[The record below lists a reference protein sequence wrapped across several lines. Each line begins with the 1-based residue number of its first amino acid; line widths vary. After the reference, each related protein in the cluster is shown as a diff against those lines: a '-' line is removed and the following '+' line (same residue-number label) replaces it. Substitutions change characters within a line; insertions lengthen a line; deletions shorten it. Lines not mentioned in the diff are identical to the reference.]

1 MQHFNKN
8 KIALLL
14 ASIFI
19 SSGPVIGATIHV
31 DGSFPYAAQSNTGTH
46 GSSGGSEGAG
56 AGYVLSPNPDTTA
69 ADNSVSVGSGITIKG
84 GNGYAGGEGADGMSG
99 TSATITNGGAI
110 TGGEGSYGASG
121 IGTGGKGISGTD
133 LSITNSRTGSI
144 TGGEGDRYSASGAGI
159 AGNSLMITNDGAI
172 TGGDGSY
179 GYDDNGGTG
188 GIGGAGISGTDLT
201 IINTYRITGGEGN
214 SSGTGGDAISGSAL
228 SITNSGA
235 ILGGGGGFGY
245 NGAEGGNAGAGI
257 SGSNMVIDNIARG
270 SITGGRGNS
279 SSIGG
284 DAISGTDLRITNGG
298 SIVGGEGGFGYDG
311 VEGGNAGAGISGSNI
326 VIDNI
331 ARGSITGGA
340 GESGSV
346 GGDAISGTDLRISNG
361 GSIVGGE
368 GGYGYGYGENA
379 SNAGAGISGSE
390 IIIDNLAGGSIT
402 GGEGGSGG
410 LDGLGGAG
418 RPSAGGTGILGDN
431 LAINNGG
438 SITGGEGAF
447 AGGDTTSPDGANGGT
462 AISGHNLTISNLAGG
477 IITGGKG
484 SYSGS
489 TNSTNI
495 SNGGNGGVGI
505 FGDSL
510 GISNSGSIVGGK
522 GSYSSNGGANG
533 VGGAA
538 ISGSNLTIINN
549 RVITGGAPYSSGGE
563 AGAAISL
570 TGGSNMLTLNTDS
583 TITGDIRLA
592 DGATTLQI
600 VSNDEANRAINGNLT
615 VGQSASVTL
624 SEQPIEFTGNASFA
638 EGAALT
644 LGSDVSLKAAS
655 LSVGNNASLNAN
667 ITHWDMQD
675 ILLVETT
682 NGITGAFSYSNALVA
697 GMNQPDFAYI
707 NAGSRIIKYSLYW
720 NGLDSDAHGTFTLDE
735 GRTFDLG
742 VALADNT
749 AHVNPAWDGK
759 SLTKAGE
766 GTLILSAE
774 NTYTGSTSV
783 SEGMLKTTTSNAFAS
798 TSGVTIGEEG
808 TLNLNGNS
816 QTVNA
821 LDNRGTLLIDDY
833 GVPPSSPLNVM
844 LTGDVTNSGNIILNN
859 SMTSAGNTLT
869 INGDYAGHGGTLS
882 LGTVLGGDSSLT
894 DKLVI
899 TGNATGTTYVHVNNE
914 NGSGALLHEG
924 IKIIETGSSTPEA
937 FVQQG
942 RIVAGSYEYHVKQGT
957 ASGSDR
963 NNWYLT
969 HLADTPDPDDAPDV
983 IDNDRPAPG
992 EPSDAVNV
1000 YRPEGGSYAS
1010 NLAAA
1015 NTLFNTRLQDRQG
1028 GSWYTDPA
1036 TGERHMTS
1044 LWLRTSGG
1052 HSKGR
1057 MSDGQNTSSSNRVV
1071 VQLGGALLQGSVN
1084 GTDSYQL
1091 GVMAGYGKQ
1100 DNDIHNSLSGY
1111 GSRGEVSGYSAGLY
1125 GTWYQNAVDKTG
1137 LYVDSWVLYNWFDN
1151 TVKGDELAQES
1162 YKSKGLTASLESGY
1176 AFHMGSFT
1184 VPGDW
1189 ESNVYIRPQAQV
1201 TWMGVKANDHTE
1213 KNGTRVQGQGDNNI
1227 QTRLGM
1233 RLYANGKS
1241 SAEKGTVREFEPF
1254 IEANWIHNSK
1264 QYGVRMN
1271 DTSTS
1276 LQGSRNV
1283 GEVKVGVEGRLTRDL
1298 SVWGNVAQQMGNN
1311 GFRDT
1316 SGVLGIKYQF

>member
-14 ASIFI
+14 ASLFI
-19 SSGPVIGATIHV
+19 SPGLVIGATIHV
-31 DGSFPYAAQSNTGTH
+31 DGSFPYTAQSNTGTH
-46 GSSGGSEGAG
+46 GISGSSEGAG
-56 AGYVLSPNPDTTA
+56 AGYVLSPNPETTA
-69 ADNSVSVGSGITIKG
+69 ADNSVSVGSGTTIKG
-84 GNGYAGGEGADGMSG
+84 GNGYAGGDGADGMTG
-99 TSATITNGGAI
+99 NNVTITNGGAI
-110 TGGEGSYGASG
+110 TGGDGSYSVSG
-121 IGTGGKGISGTD
+121 SGTGGVGISGSD

-159 AGNSLMITNDGAI
+159 SGNSLMITNDGAI

-179 GYDDNGGTG
+179 GYDDYSGRS

-201 IINTYRITGGEGN
+201 IINTYRITGGEGD
-214 SSGTGGDAISGSAL
+214 SSGVGGDAISGSAL
-228 SITNSGA
+228 TITNSGA
-235 ILGGGGGFGY
+235 ILGGEGGYGY
-245 NGAEGGNAGAGI
+245 DGAEGGNAGAGI

-270 SITGGRGNS
+270 SITGGRGES
-279 SSIGG
+279 GSAGG

-298 SIVGGEGGFGYDG
+298 SIVGGEGGFGYG
-311 VEGGNAGAGISGSNI
+311 ENAGNAGAGISGSNMTI
-326 VIDNI
+326 NNL
-331 ARGSITGGA
+331 AGGSVTGGEGGYGGLDDAGGA
-340 GESGSV
+340 GMPSAGGAGILGNNMTITNAGSV
-346 GGDAISGTDLRISNG
+346 TGGDGGFSGGQTTGPDGADGGAGIYGNHLTITNMAS

-368 GGYGYGYGENA
+368 GSY
-379 SNAGAGISGSE
+379 
-390 IIIDNLAGGSIT
+390 
-402 GGEGGSGG
+402 
-410 LDGLGGAG
+410 GGAG
-418 RPSAGGTGILGDN
+418 SD
-431 LAINNGG
+431 
-438 SITGGEGAF
+438 
-447 AGGDTTSPDGANGGT
+447 
-462 AISGHNLTISNLAGG
+462 SN
-477 IITGGKG
+477 
-484 SYSGS
+484 
-489 TNSTNI
+489 
-495 SNGGNGGVGI
+495 NGGNGGTGI
-505 FGDSL
+505 VGDSL
-510 GISNSGSIVGGK
+510 TIMNSGSIVGGRA
-522 GSYSSNGGANG
+522 SNGRNGGTNGA
-533 VGGAA
+533 GGAA

-570 TGGSNMLTLNTDS
+570 SGGNNMLTLNTDS

-624 SEQPIEFTGNASFA
+624 AEQPIEFSGNASFA
-638 EGAALT
+638 DGAALT

-655 LSVGNNASLNAN
+655 LTVGDNASLNAN

-707 NAGSRIIKYSLYW
+707 NAGSRVIKYSLYW
-720 NGLDSDAHGTFTLDE
+720 KGLDSDAHGTFTLDE

-749 AHVNPAWDGK
+749 VQVNPAWDGK

-774 NTYTGSTSV
+774 NTYTGSTFV

-798 TSGVTIGEEG
+798 TSGVIVGEEG
-808 TLNLNGNS
+808 TLNLHGNS
-816 QTVNA
+816 QIVNA
-821 LDNRGTLLIDDY
+821 LENRGTLLIDDY

-859 SMTSAGNTLT
+859 SVTSAGNTLT
-869 INGDYAGHGGTLS
+869 INGDYAGNGGTLS
-882 LGTVLGGDSSLT
+882 LGTVLGGDNSLT

-937 FVQQG
+937 FVQRG

-969 HLADTPDPDDAPDV
+969 HLADTPVPDDSPDV

-992 EPSDAVNV
+992 EPSDAVNL

-1057 MSDGQNTSSSNRVV
+1057 MSDDQNTLSSNRVV
-1071 VQLGGALLQGSVN
+1071 VQIGGALLQGSVN
-1084 GTDSYQL
+1084 GTDGYQL

-1111 GSRGEVSGYSAGLY
+1111 DSRGEVSGYSAGLY

-1151 TVKGDELAQES
+1151 TVKGDEIAQES

-1176 AFHMGSFT
+1176 AFHLGSFMAA
-1184 VPGDW
+1184 DDI
-1189 ESNVYIRPQAQV
+1189 ESNVYLRPQAQV

-1233 RLYANGKS
+1233 RLYVNGKS
-1241 SAEKGTVREFEPF
+1241 AAEKGTVREFEPF

-1298 SVWGNVAQQMGNN
+1298 SVWGNVAQQMGHN

-1316 SGVLGIKYQF
+1316 SGVLGIKYLF

>member
-1 MQHFNKN
+1 MQHFRRNQ
-8 KIALLL
+8 IALLI

-19 SSGPVIGATIHV
+19 SSAPATGATIHV
-31 DGSFPYAAQSNTGTH
+31 DGSFPYTAQSNTGTH
-46 GSSGGSEGAG
+46 GVNGGSEGAG
-56 AGYVLSPNPDTTA
+56 AGYVLSPTPETTA
-69 ADNSVSVGSGITIKG
+69 ADNSVNVGSGITITG
-84 GNGYAGGEGADGMSG
+84 GDGDAGGDGGDGMSG
-99 TSATITNGGAI
+99 NNVTITNSGKI
-110 TGGEGSYGASG
+110 IGGEGSYGVSG
-121 IGTGGKGISGTD
+121 MGAGGVGISGTD

-144 TGGEGDRYSASGAGI
+144 TGGEGGRYSASGAGI
-159 AGNSLMITNDGAI
+159 SGDRLMISNDGAI

-179 GYDDNGGTG
+179 GYDGNGGTG

-201 IINTYRITGGEGN
+201 IINTYRITGGDGN
-214 SSGTGGDAISGSAL
+214 SSGVGGDAISGSAL
-228 SITNSGA
+228 TITNSGA
-235 ILGGGGGFGY
+235 ILGGGGGYGY
-245 NGAEGGNAGAGI
+245 DGAEGGNGGAGI
-257 SGSNMVIDNIARG
+257 SGSNMVIDNISRG

-279 SSIGG
+279 GSLGG
-284 DAISGTDLRITNGG
+284 DAISGSALTITNSG
-298 SIVGGEGGFGYDG
+298 SIVGGEGGFGY
-311 VEGGNAGAGISGSNI
+311 EALGGNAGAGISGS
-326 VIDNI
+326 
-331 ARGSITGGA
+331 G
-340 GESGSV
+340 
-346 GGDAISGTDLRISNG
+346 LRITNS

-368 GGYGYGYGENA
+368 GGLSGGGNNGG
-379 SNAGAGISGSE
+379 NAGAGISGSE
-390 IIIDNLAGGSIT
+390 IVLDNLAGGSIT
-402 GGEGGSGG
+402 GGEGGTGG
-410 LDGLGGAG
+410 LDDAGGAG
-418 RPSAGGTGILGDN
+418 MPTAGGTGILGDN
-431 LAINNGG
+431 LTITNGG
-438 SITGGEGAF
+438 SITGGEGGF
-447 AGGDTTSPDGANGGT
+447 AGGDTTSPDGADGGT

-477 IITGGKG
+477 TITGGEG
-484 SYSGS
+484 NYSGS
-489 TNSTNI
+489 RDNTNTSD
-495 SNGGNGGVGI
+495 GGNGGVGI
-505 FGDSL
+505 FGDGL
-510 GISNSGSIVGGK
+510 RINNSGSVVGGK
-522 GSYSSNGGANG
+522 GSFGSNGGANG
-533 VGGAA
+533 AGGAA
-538 ISGSNLTIINN
+538 ISGSNLAIINN
-549 RVITGGAPYSSGGE
+549 HTITGGAPYRSGGE

-570 TGGSNMLTLNTDS
+570 TGGSNLLTLNTGS
-583 TITGDIRLA
+583 AITGDIRLA
-592 DGATTLQI
+592 DSATTLQI
-600 VSNDEANRAINGNLT
+600 VSNDTENRAINGNLT
-615 VGQSASVTL
+615 VGQAASVTL
-624 SEQPIEFTGNASFA
+624 AEQPIEFSGNASFA
-638 EGAALT
+638 DESSLT
-644 LGSDVSLKAAS
+644 LGEGVSLKAAS
-655 LSVGNNASLNAN
+655 LSVGDNASLNAN
-667 ITHWDMQD
+667 ITHWDMHD

-697 GMNQPDFAYI
+697 GMSQPDFAYI
-707 NAGSRIIKYSLYW
+707 NAGSRIIQYSLYW
-720 NGLDSDAHGTFTLDE
+720 NGLDADAHGTFTLDE

-774 NTYTGSTSV
+774 NTYTGSTYV
-783 SEGMLKTTTSNAFAS
+783 SEGMLKTTTSNAFAN
-798 TSGVTIGEEG
+798 TSGVTVGEEG

-833 GVPPSSPLNVM
+833 GVPPSSPLSVM

-859 SMTSAGNTLT
+859 SATSAGNTLT
-869 INGDYAGHGGTLS
+869 INGNYVGNGGNLS

-894 DKLVI
+894 DKLVV
-899 TGNATGTTYVHVNNE
+899 TGNATGTTYVQVSNE

-924 IKIIETGSSTPEA
+924 IKIIETGSSTADA
-937 FVQQG
+937 FVQRG

-969 HLADTPDPDDAPDV
+969 SLTDTPDPDDSSDV
-983 IDNDRPAPG
+983 VNNDRPAPG
-992 EPSDAVNV
+992 DSSDAVHI
-1000 YRPEGGSYAS
+1000 YRPEAGSYAS

-1028 GSWYTDPA
+1028 GAWYTDPA

-1044 LWLRTSGG
+1044 LWLRTAGG
-1052 HSKGR
+1052 RNKSR
-1057 MSDGQNTSSSNRVV
+1057 MSDDQNTSSSNRVV
-1071 VQLGGALLQGSVN
+1071 VQVGGALLQGSAN

-1091 GVMAGYGKQ
+1091 GAMAGYGKQ
-1100 DNDIHNSLSGY
+1100 DNDTHNRLSGY

-1151 TVKGDELAQES
+1151 TVKGDEIAQER

-1184 VPGDW
+1184 TAGDI
-1189 ESNVYIRPQAQV
+1189 ESNVYLRPQAQV

-1241 SAEKGTVREFEPF
+1241 ATEKGTVREFEPF
-1254 IEANWIHNSK
+1254 IEANWIHNTK

-1283 GEVKVGVEGRLTRDL
+1283 AEVKVGVEGRLTRDL

-1311 GFRDT
+1311 GFHDT

>member
-14 ASIFI
+14 ASVFI

-31 DGSFPYAAQSNTGTH
+31 DGSFPYTAQSNTGTH
-46 GSSGGSEGAG
+46 GISGGSEGAG
-56 AGYVLSPNPDTTA
+56 AGYVLSPNPETTA
-69 ADNSVSVGSGITIKG
+69 ADNSVSVGSGTTIKG
-84 GNGYAGGEGADGMSG
+84 GNGYAGGDGADGMTG
-99 TSATITNGGAI
+99 NNVTITNGGAI
-110 TGGEGSYGASG
+110 TGGEGSYSVSG
-121 IGTGGKGISGTD
+121 SGTGGVGISGSD

-159 AGNSLMITNDGAI
+159 AGNRLMITNDGAI

-179 GYDDNGGTG
+179 GYDDYSGRS

-201 IINTYRITGGEGN
+201 IINTYRITGGEGD
-214 SSGTGGDAISGSAL
+214 SSGKGGDAISGSAL
-228 SITNSGA
+228 RITNSGD
-235 ILGGGGGFGY
+235 IL
-245 NGAEGGNAGAGI
+245 
-257 SGSNMVIDNIARG
+257 
-270 SITGGRGNS
+270 
-279 SSIGG
+279 
-284 DAISGTDLRITNGG
+284 
-298 SIVGGEGGFGYDG
+298 GGEGGFGYD
-311 VEGGNAGAGISGSNI
+311 ERGGNAGAGIIGSDMA
-326 VIDNI
+326 IDNLI
-331 ARGSITGGA
+331 GGSIIGGE

-346 GGDAISGTDLRISNG
+346 GGDAISGSALMITNSGEIL
-361 GSIVGGE
+361 GGE
-368 GGYGYGYGENA
+368 GGFGYGEDA
-379 SNAGAGISGSE
+379 GNAGAGISGSDMT
-390 IIIDNLAGGSIT
+390 INNLARGSITGGDGGMGGDDDVGGAGSPTAGGEGILGHHLSITNAGTIT
-402 GGEGGSGG
+402 GGEGGFAGG
-410 LDGLGGAG
+410 ETTGPDGADGGAG
-418 RPSAGGTGILGDN
+418 ISGNHLTIENMAGGSVV
-431 LAINNGG
+431 GG
-438 SITGGEGAF
+438 AGEYGGRA
-447 AGGDTTSPDGANGGT
+447 TWGT
-462 AISGHNLTISNLAGG
+462 V
-477 IITGGKG
+477 
-484 SYSGS
+484 
-489 TNSTNI
+489 
-495 SNGGNGGVGI
+495 GGNGGAGI
-505 FGDSL
+505 TGDNL
-510 GISNSGSIVGGK
+510 TMTNSGSIVGGR
-522 GSYSSNGGANG
+522 GSWGQDGGIDG
-533 VGGAA
+533 EGGAA
-538 ISGSNLTIINN
+538 ISGSNLSIINN
-549 RVITGGAPYSSGGE
+549 STIAGGAAYRSGHGGV
-563 AGAAISL
+563 AGAALDL
-570 TGGSNMLTLNTDS
+570 TGGSTTLTLNTGS
-583 TITGDIRLA
+583 NITGDITLA
-592 DGATTLQI
+592 DGTSSSATSLHI
-600 VSNDEANRAINGNLT
+600 ISNDMANRAINGNLT

-655 LSVGNNASLNAN
+655 LSIGNNASLNAN

-682 NGITGAFSYSNALVA
+682 NGITGAFSYSNTLVA

-783 SEGMLKTTTSNAFAS
+783 SEGILKTTTSNAFAS

-859 SMTSAGNTLT
+859 SVTSAGNTLT

-969 HLADTPDPDDAPDV
+969 HQADTPDPEDSPDV

-992 EPSDAVNV
+992 EPSDAVNL

-1057 MSDGQNTSSSNRVV
+1057 MSDDQNTSSSNRVV

-1176 AFHMGSFT
+1176 AFQMGSFKAL
-1184 VPGDW
+1184 GDW

-1233 RLYANGKS
+1233 RLYAKGKS

>member
-1 MQHFNKN
+1 MQHFRRNQ
-8 KIALLL
+8 IALLI

-19 SSGPVIGATIHV
+19 SSGPATGATIHV

-46 GSSGGSEGAG
+46 GVNGGSEGAG
-56 AGYVLSPNPDTTA
+56 AGYVLSPNPETTA
-69 ADNSVSVGSGITIKG
+69 ADNSVSVGSGTTITG
-84 GNGYAGGEGADGMSG
+84 GNGYAGGDGGDGMSG
-99 TSATITNGGAI
+99 NSVTISNSGKI
-110 TGGEGSYGASG
+110 IGGEGSYSVSG
-121 IGTGGKGISGTD
+121 SGTGGVGISGTD

-144 TGGEGDRYSASGAGI
+144 TGGEGDRRSASGAGI
-159 AGNSLMITNDGAI
+159 SGNRLMITNDGAI

-179 GYDDNGGTG
+179 GYDDYSGTS

-201 IINTYRITGGEGN
+201 IINTYRITGGDGD
-214 SSGTGGDAISGSAL
+214 SSGKGGDAISGSAL
-228 SITNSGA
+228 TITNSGA
-235 ILGGGGGFGY
+235 ILGGGGGYGY
-245 NGAEGGNAGAGI
+245 DGVEGGNAGAGI
-257 SGSNMVIDNIARG
+257 TGSNMVIDNLARG

-279 SSIGG
+279 RRLGG
-284 DAISGTDLRITNGG
+284 DAISGSALTITNGG
-298 SIVGGEGGFGYDG
+298 SIVGGEGGFGYGEDA
-311 VEGGNAGAGISGSNI
+311 GNAGAGISGSDMTIHNLAGAS
-326 VIDNI
+326 VI
-331 ARGSITGGA
+331 
-340 GESGSV
+340 
-346 GGDAISGTDLRISNG
+346 
-361 GSIVGGE
+361 GGE
-368 GGYGYGYGENA
+368 GGYG
-379 SNAGAGISGSE
+379 
-390 IIIDNLAGGSIT
+390 
-402 GGEGGSGG
+402 G
-410 LDGLGGAG
+410 LDDAGGAG
-418 RPSAGGTGILGDN
+418 MPTAGGTGILGDN
-431 LAINNGG
+431 LTITNGG
-438 SITGGEGAF
+438 SITGGEGGF
-447 AGGDTTSPDGANGGT
+447 AGGDTTSPDGADGGA
-462 AISGHNLTISNLAGG
+462 AISGRNLTISNLAGG
-477 IITGGKG
+477 TITGGEG
-484 SYSGS
+484 NYSGS
-489 TNSTNI
+489 RENTNTSD
-495 SNGGNGGVGI
+495 GGNGGIGI

-510 GISNSGSIVGGK
+510 RINNSGSVVGGR
-522 GSYSSNGGANG
+522 GSYGSNGGANG
-533 VGGAA
+533 AGGAA
-538 ISGSNLTIINN
+538 ISGSNLAIINN
-549 RVITGGAPYSSGGE
+549 SAITGGAPYRSGGE
-563 AGAAISL
+563 AGAALSL
-570 TGGSNMLTLNTDS
+570 TGGSNLLTLNTGS
-583 TITGDIRLA
+583 TITGDVRLA
-592 DGATTLQI
+592 DGASDSATTLQI
-600 VSNDEANRAINGNLT
+600 VNNDAANRAINGNLT
-615 VGQSASVTL
+615 VGQAASVTL
-624 SEQPIEFTGNASFA
+624 TERPIEFSGNASFA
-638 EGAALT
+638 EGASLT
-644 LGSDVSLKAAS
+644 LGEGVSLKAAS
-655 LSVGNNASLNAN
+655 LSVGDNASLNAS
-667 ITHWDMQD
+667 ITRWDMHD

-707 NAGSRIIKYSLYW
+707 NAGSRIIQYSLYW
-720 NGLDSDAHGTFTLDE
+720 NGLDADAHGTFTLDE

-759 SLTKAGE
+759 SLTKAGD

-774 NTYTGSTSV
+774 NTYTGSTYV
-783 SEGMLKTTTSNAFAS
+783 SEGMLKTTTPNAFAN
-798 TSGVTIGEEG
+798 TSGVTVGEEG

-816 QTVNA
+816 QIVNA

-833 GVPPSSPLNVM
+833 GVPPSSPLSVM
-844 LTGDVTNSGNIILNN
+844 LTGNVTNSGNIILNN
-859 SMTSAGNTLT
+859 SATSAGNTLT
-869 INGDYAGHGGTLS
+869 IDGDYAGNGGSLS

-899 TGNATGTTYVHVNNE
+899 TGNATGTTYVQVSNE

-924 IKIIETGSSTPEA
+924 IKIIETGSSTAEA
-937 FVQQG
+937 FVQRG

-957 ASGSDR
+957 ASGSDS

-969 HLADTPDPDDAPDV
+969 SLTDSPDPDDSSDV
-983 IDNDRPAPG
+983 VDNDRPAPG
-992 EPSDAVNV
+992 DSSDAVNI

-1028 GSWYTDPA
+1028 GSWYTDPV

-1044 LWLRTSGG
+1044 MWLRTSGG
-1052 HSKGR
+1052 RNKSR
-1057 MSDGQNTSSSNRVV
+1057 MSDDQNTASSNRVV
-1071 VQLGGALLQGSVN
+1071 VQVGGSLIQGSAN

-1091 GVMAGYGKQ
+1091 GAMAGYGKQ
-1100 DNDIHNSLSGY
+1100 DNDIHNRLSGY

-1151 TVKGDELAQES
+1151 TVKGDEIAQES

-1184 VPGDW
+1184 TAGDM
-1189 ESNVYIRPQAQV
+1189 EGNVYLRPQAQV

-1233 RLYANGKS
+1233 RLYVNGKN
-1241 SAEKGTVREFEPF
+1241 ATEKGTVREFEPF
-1254 IEANWIHNSK
+1254 IEANWIHNTK

-1311 GFRDT
+1311 GFHDT

>member
-1 MQHFNKN
+1 MQHFRRNQ
-8 KIALLL
+8 IALLI
-14 ASIFI
+14 ASIFV
-19 SSGPVIGATIHV
+19 SSAPATGATIYV
-31 DGSFPYAAQSNTGTH
+31 DGSFPYTAQSNTGTH
-46 GSSGGSEGAG
+46 GVNGGSEGAG
-56 AGYVLSPNPDTTA
+56 AGYVLSPNPETTA
-69 ADNSVSVGSGITIKG
+69 ADNSVSVGSGTTITG
-84 GNGYAGGEGADGMSG
+84 GNGYAGGDGGDGMSG
-99 TSATITNGGAI
+99 NSVTISNSGKI
-110 TGGEGSYGASG
+110 IGGEGSYSVSG
-121 IGTGGKGISGTD
+121 SGTGGVGISGTD

-159 AGNSLMITNDGAI
+159 SGDRLMITNDGAI
-172 TGGDGSY
+172 TGGDGSF
-179 GYDDNGGTG
+179 GFDDNGGTG

-201 IINTYRITGGEGN
+201 IINTYRITGGDGD
-214 SSGTGGDAISGSAL
+214 SSGEGGDAISGSAL
-228 SITNSGA
+228 TITNSGA
-235 ILGGGGGFGY
+235 ILGGGGGYGY
-245 NGAEGGNAGAGI
+245 DGAEGGNAGAGI
-257 SGSNMVIDNIARG
+257 TGSNMVIDNLARG

-279 SSIGG
+279 RRLGG
-284 DAISGTDLRITNGG
+284 DAISGSALTITNGGSIVGGEGGYGYGALGGNAGAGISGTSLRITNGG
-298 SIVGGEGGFGYDG
+298 SIVGGEGGFSGEG
-311 VEGGNAGAGISGSNI
+311 NGGNGGNAGAGISGSEI
-326 VIDNI
+326 V
-331 ARGSITGGA
+331 
-340 GESGSV
+340 
-346 GGDAISGTDLRISNG
+346 
-361 GSIVGGE
+361 
-368 GGYGYGYGENA
+368 
-379 SNAGAGISGSE
+379 
-390 IIIDNLAGGSIT
+390 IDNLAGGSIT

-418 RPSAGGTGILGDN
+418 MPTAGGTGILGDN
-431 LAINNGG
+431 LTITNGG
-438 SITGGEGAF
+438 SITGGEGGF
-447 AGGDTTSPDGANGGT
+447 AGGDTTSPDGADGGA
-462 AISGHNLTISNLAGG
+462 AISGRNLTISNLAGG
-477 IITGGKG
+477 TITGGEG
-484 SYSGS
+484 NYSGS
-489 TNSTNI
+489 RNNTNTSD
-495 SNGGNGGVGI
+495 GGNGGVGI

-510 GISNSGSIVGGK
+510 RINNSGSIVGGK
-522 GSYSSNGGANG
+522 GSFGSNGGANG
-533 VGGAA
+533 AGGAA
-538 ISGSNLTIINN
+538 ISGSNLAIINN
-549 RVITGGAPYSSGGE
+549 SAITGGAPYRSGGE
-563 AGAAISL
+563 AGAAISF
-570 TGGSNMLTLNTDS
+570 TGGSNLLTLNTGS
-583 TITGDIRLA
+583 TITGDVRLA
-592 DGATTLQI
+592 DGTSDSATTLQ
-600 VSNDEANRAINGNLT
+600 VVNNDAANRAINGNLT
-615 VGQSASVTL
+615 VGQAASMTL
-624 SEQPIEFTGNASFA
+624 TERPLEFSGNTSFA
-638 EGAALT
+638 EGASLT
-644 LGSDVSLKAAS
+644 LGEGVSLKAAS
-655 LSVGNNASLNAN
+655 LSVGDNASLNAN
-667 ITHWDMQD
+667 ISHWDMHD

-682 NGITGAFSYSNALVA
+682 NGITGSFSYSNALVA

-707 NAGSRIIKYSLYW
+707 NTGARTIQYSLYW
-720 NGLDSDAHGTFTLDE
+720 NGQDSDAHGTFTLDE

-774 NTYTGSTSV
+774 NSYTGSTYV
-783 SEGMLKTTTSNAFAS
+783 SEGMLKTTTSNVFAN
-798 TSGVTIGEEG
+798 TSGVTVGEEG

-833 GVPPSSPLNVM
+833 GVPPSSPLSVM
-844 LTGDVTNSGNIILNN
+844 LTGNVTNSGNIILNN
-859 SMTSAGNTLT
+859 SATSAGNTLT
-869 INGDYAGHGGTLS
+869 IDGDYVGNGGSLS

-899 TGNATGTTYVHVNNE
+899 TGNATGTTYVQVSNE

-924 IKIIETGSSTPEA
+924 IKIIETGSSTAEA

-942 RIVAGSYEYHVKQGT
+942 RIVAGSYEYHMKQGT

-969 HLADTPDPDDAPDV
+969 SLTDSPDADDSPDV
-983 IDNDRPAPG
+983 IDNDRPDPDSIPDSGNNAG
-992 EPSDAVNV
+992 GDSDAVHV

-1028 GSWYTDPA
+1028 GSWYTDPV

-1044 LWLRTSGG
+1044 MWLRTSGG
-1052 HSKGR
+1052 RNKSR
-1057 MSDGQNTSSSNRVV
+1057 MSDDQNTASSNRVV
-1071 VQLGGALLQGSVN
+1071 VQVGGSLLQGSTN

-1091 GVMAGYGKQ
+1091 GAMAGYGKQ
-1100 DNDIHNSLSGY
+1100 DNDIHNRLSGY

-1151 TVKGDELAQES
+1151 TVKGDEIAPES

-1184 VPGDW
+1184 TAGDM
-1189 ESNVYIRPQAQV
+1189 ESNVYLRPQAQV

-1233 RLYANGKS
+1233 RLYVNGKS
-1241 SAEKGTVREFEPF
+1241 ATDKGTVREFEPF

-1276 LQGSRNV
+1276 LQGSQNV

-1311 GFRDT
+1311 GFHDT

>member
-1 MQHFNKN
+1 MQHFRRNQ
-8 KIALLL
+8 IALLI

-19 SSGPVIGATIHV
+19 SSGSATGATIYV
-31 DGSFPYAAQSNTGTH
+31 DGSFPYTAQSNTGTH
-46 GSSGGSEGAG
+46 GTSGGSDGAG
-56 AGYVLSPNPDTTA
+56 AGYVLSPNPETSA
-69 ADNSVSVGSGITIKG
+69 ADNSVSVGSGITITG
-84 GNGYAGGEGADGMSG
+84 GDGDAGGDGGDGMSG
-99 TSATITNGGAI
+99 NNATITNSGRI
-110 TGGEGSYGASG
+110 TGGEGSYGVSG
-121 IGTGGKGISGTD
+121 IGAGGVGISGTD
-133 LSITNSRTGSI
+133 LSIANSRTGAI
-144 TGGEGDRYSASGAGI
+144 TGGEGGRYSASGAGI
-159 AGNSLMITNDGAI
+159 SGDRLMITNDGAI

-201 IINTYRITGGEGN
+201 IINTYRI
-214 SSGTGGDAISGSAL
+214 
-228 SITNSGA
+228 
-235 ILGGGGGFGY
+235 LGGGGGYGHD
-245 NGAEGGNAGAGI
+245 GVEGGNAGAGI

-279 SSIGG
+279 GSLGG
-284 DAISGTDLRITNGG
+284 DAISGSALTITNGGSIIGGEGGFGYEALGGNAGAGISGTDLRITNSG
-298 SIVGGEGGFGYDG
+298 SIVGGEGGLSGG
-311 VEGGNAGAGISGSNI
+311 GNNGGNAGAGISGSEI
-326 VIDNI
+326 V
-331 ARGSITGGA
+331 
-340 GESGSV
+340 
-346 GGDAISGTDLRISNG
+346 L
-361 GSIVGGE
+361 
-368 GGYGYGYGENA
+368 
-379 SNAGAGISGSE
+379 
-390 IIIDNLAGGSIT
+390 DNLAGGSIT
-402 GGEGGSGG
+402 GGEGGTGG

-418 RPSAGGTGILGDN
+418 IPSAGGAGILGN
-431 LAINNGG
+431 TMTITNAG

-447 AGGDTTSPDGANGGT
+447 AGGDTTSPDGADGGT
-462 AISGHNLTISNLAGG
+462 AISGYNLTISNLAGG
-477 IITGGKG
+477 VITGGKG
-484 SYSGS
+484 RYSGS
-489 TNSTNI
+489 QNNTST
-495 SNGGNGGVGI
+495 SDGGNGGVGI
-505 FGDSL
+505 FGDNL
-510 GISNSGSIVGGK
+510 RINNSGSVVGGK
-522 GSYSSNGGANG
+522 GSYSSNGGADG
-533 VGGAA
+533 TGGDA

-549 RVITGGAPYSSGGE
+549 HVITGGAPYRSGGE
-563 AGAAISL
+563 AGAAISF
-570 TGGSNMLTLNTDS
+570 TGGSNMLTLNTGS
-583 TITGDIRLA
+583 TITGDVSLA
-592 DGATTLQI
+592 DGTSDSATTLQI
-600 VSNDEANRAINGNLT
+600 VNNDAANRAINGNLT
-615 VGQSASVTL
+615 VGQAASMTL
-624 SEQPIEFTGNASFA
+624 TERPLEFSGNASFA
-638 EGAALT
+638 EGASLT
-644 LGSDVSLKAAS
+644 LGEGVSLKAAS
-655 LSVGNNASLNAN
+655 LLVGDNASLNAN
-667 ITHWDMQD
+667 ISHWDMQD

-682 NGITGAFSYSNALVA
+682 NGITGTFSYSNALVA

-707 NAGSRIIKYSLYW
+707 NTGARTIQYSLYW
-720 NGLDSDAHGTFTLDE
+720 NGQDSDAHGTFTLDE

-749 AHVNPAWDGK
+749 VHVNPAWDGK

-774 NTYTGSTSV
+774 NTYTGATQI
-783 SEGMLKTTTSNAFAS
+783 SEGMLKTTTSNAFAR
-798 TSGVTIGEEG
+798 TAGVTVGEEG

-816 QTVNA
+816 QTVNV

-833 GVPPSSPLNVM
+833 GVPPASPLSVV
-844 LTGDVTNSGNIILNN
+844 LTGNVTNSGNMILNN
-859 SMTSAGNTLT
+859 SPTSAGNTLT
-869 INGDYAGHGGTLS
+869 INGDYVGNGGTLS
-882 LGTVLGGDSSLT
+882 LGTVLGGDDSLT
-894 DKLVI
+894 DKLIV
-899 TGNATGTTYVHVNNE
+899 TGNATGTTYVQVSNE
-914 NGSGALLHEG
+914 NGTGALLHDG
-924 IKIIETGSSTPEA
+924 IKIIETGHSTADA

-942 RIVAGSYEYHVKQGT
+942 RIVAGSYEYHMKQGT

-969 HLADTPDPDDAPDV
+969 SLTDSPDPDDSPEV
-983 IDNDRPAPG
+983 IDNDRPDPDTIPDSGNNAG
-992 EPSDAVNV
+992 GGSDAVHV

-1028 GSWYTDPA
+1028 GAWYTDPD

-1052 HSKGR
+1052 RSKNR
-1057 MSDGQNTSSSNRVV
+1057 MSDDQNTSSSSRVV
-1071 VQLGGALLQGSVN
+1071 VQVGGALIQGSTN

-1111 GSRGEVSGYSAGLY
+1111 RSQGEVSGYSTGLY

-1151 TVKGDELAQES
+1151 TVKGDEIAQES

-1184 VPGDW
+1184 TAGDM
-1189 ESNVYIRPQAQV
+1189 ESNVYLRPQAQV

-1241 SAEKGTVREFEPF
+1241 TTEKGDVREFEPF
-1254 IEANWIHNSK
+1254 IEANWIHNTK

-1271 DTSTS
+1271 DTSTT

-1298 SVWGNVAQQMGNN
+1298 SVWGNVAQQIGNN
-1311 GFRDT
+1311 GFHDT

>member
-8 KIALLL
+8 RIALLL
-14 ASIFI
+14 ASVFI
-19 SSGPVIGATIHV
+19 SSAPATGATIYV
-31 DGSFPYAAQSNTGTH
+31 DGSFPYTAQSNTGTH
-46 GSSGGSEGAG
+46 GVNGGSEGAG
-56 AGYVLSPNPDTTA
+56 AGYVLSPNLESSA
-69 ADNSVSVGSGITIKG
+69 ADNSVSVGSGITITG
-84 GNGYAGGEGADGMSG
+84 GNGDAGGDGGDGMSG
-99 TSATITNGGAI
+99 NNATISNSGKI
-110 TGGEGSYGASG
+110 IGGEGSYGVSG
-121 IGTGGKGISGTD
+121 IGAGGVGISGTD

-159 AGNSLMITNDGAI
+159 SGDRLMITNDGAI
-172 TGGDGSY
+172 TGGDGSF
-179 GYDDNGGTG
+179 GFDGNDGTG

-201 IINTYRITGGEGN
+201 IINTYRITGGDGDF
-214 SSGTGGDAISGSAL
+214 SGEGGDAISGSAL
-228 SITNSGA
+228 TITNSGA
-235 ILGGGGGFGY
+235 ILGGGGGYGY
-245 NGAEGGNAGAGI
+245 DGAEGGNAGAGI
-257 SGSNMVIDNIARG
+257 TGSNMVIDNIARG

-279 SSIGG
+279 GSLGG
-284 DAISGTDLRITNGG
+284 DAISGSALTITNGGSIVGGEGGYGYGALGGNAGAGISGTGLRITNGG
-298 SIVGGEGGFGYDG
+298 SIVGGEGGFSG
-311 VEGGNAGAGISGSNI
+311 GGN
-326 VIDNI
+326 
-331 ARGSITGGA
+331 GG
-340 GESGSV
+340 
-346 GGDAISGTDLRISNG
+346 
-361 GSIVGGE
+361 
-368 GGYGYGYGENA
+368 
-379 SNAGAGISGSE
+379 NAGAGISGSE
-390 IIIDNLAGGSIT
+390 IILDNLAGGSIT

-410 LDGLGGAG
+410 SNGLGGAG
-418 RPSAGGTGILGDN
+418 MPTAGGTGILGDN
-431 LAINNGG
+431 LTITNGG
-438 SITGGEGAF
+438 SITGGKGAF
-447 AGGDTTSPDGANGGT
+447 AGGDTTSPDGADGGT

-477 IITGGKG
+477 TITGGEG
-484 SYSGS
+484 HYSGS
-489 TNSTNI
+489 RNNTNS
-495 SNGGNGGVGI
+495 SSGGNGGVGI

-510 GISNSGSIVGGK
+510 RINNSGSIVGGK
-522 GSYSSNGGANG
+522 GSYGSNGGADG
-533 VGGAA
+533 AGGAA
-538 ISGSNLTIINN
+538 ISGSNLAIINN
-549 RVITGGAPYSSGGE
+549 HAITGGAPYRSGGE
-563 AGAAISL
+563 AGAALSL
-570 TGGSNMLTLNTDS
+570 TGGSNMLTLNTGS

-600 VSNDEANRAINGNLT
+600 VSNDATSRAINGNLT
-615 VGQSASVTL
+615 VGQAASVTL
-624 SEQPIEFTGNASFA
+624 AEQPIEFSGNASFA
-638 EGAALT
+638 EGASLT
-644 LGSDVSLKAAS
+644 LGEGVSLKAAS
-655 LSVGNNASLNAN
+655 LSVGDNASLNAN

-682 NGITGAFSYSNALVA
+682 NGITGAFSYNNALVA
-697 GMNQPDFAYI
+697 GMSQPDFAYI
-707 NAGSRIIKYSLYW
+707 NAGSRIIQYSLYW
-720 NGLDSDAHGTFTLDE
+720 NGLDADAHGTFTLDE

-749 AHVNPAWDGK
+749 AHLNPAWDGK

-774 NTYTGSTSV
+774 NTYTGSTQI
-783 SEGMLKTTTSNAFAS
+783 SEGMLKTTTANAFAN
-798 TSGVTIGEEG
+798 TSGVTVGEEG

-821 LDNRGTLLIDDY
+821 LDNRGTLLIDDD
-833 GVPPSSPLNVM
+833 GVPPSSPLSVM

-859 SMTSAGNTLT
+859 SATSAGNTLT
-869 INGDYAGHGGTLS
+869 INGDYVGNGGNLS

-894 DKLVI
+894 DKLVV
-899 TGNATGTTYVHVNNE
+899 TGNATGTTYVQVNNE

-924 IKIIETGSSTPEA
+924 IKIIETGSSTADA
-937 FVQQG
+937 FVQRG

-969 HLADTPDPDDAPDV
+969 SLTDTPDPDDSSDV
-983 IDNDRPAPG
+983 VDDDRPEPGDSSDVVNDDRPAPG
-992 EPSDAVNV
+992 DTSDAVHI
-1000 YRPEGGSYAS
+1000 YRPEAGSYAS

-1036 TGERHMTS
+1036 TGERHMTN

-1052 HSKGR
+1052 RNKSR
-1057 MSDGQNTSSSNRVV
+1057 MSDDQNTSSSNRVV
-1071 VQLGGALLQGSVN
+1071 VQVGGALLHGSSN

-1100 DNDIHNSLSGY
+1100 DNDTHNSVSGY
-1111 GSRGEVSGYSAGLY
+1111 DSRGEVSGYSAGLY

-1151 TVKGDELAQES
+1151 TVKGDEIADES

-1184 VPGDW
+1184 TAGDM
-1189 ESNVYIRPQAQV
+1189 ESNVYLRPQAQV

-1233 RLYANGKS
+1233 RLYVNGKS
-1241 SAEKGTVREFEPF
+1241 AAEKGADREFEPF

-1298 SVWGNVAQQMGNN
+1298 SVWGNVAQQVGNN
-1311 GFRDT
+1311 GFHDT